1 MALGSWPN
9 RPADAQDRQPD
20 GARIQRLPLG
30 PAARCLH
37 GSWSGSPR
45 ALFFQPL
52 FLQICLFVSRARGIA
67 DLLHALEIVAAE
79 GRSGLRAA
87 RMPLFPDAPHNDV
100 HVPLLDLVD
109 VATGERAVSTGLG
122 AVSTGLGA
130 AHELRLLFE
139 GVTGIHASRAFARL
153 THLCRAD
160 QPNHVRTV
168 VSSTLEISP
177 VDVVLMWY

>member
-52 FLQICLFVSRARGIA
+52 FLQICLFVFRARGIA
-67 DLLHALEIVAAE
+67 DRLHAGDIGIRDIRQILNPLRDIRHALHRREVQAE
-79 GRSGLRAA
+79 PPPTS
-87 RMPLFPDAPHNDV
+87 M
-100 HVPLLDLVD
+100 
-109 VATGERAVSTGLG
+109 
-122 AVSTGLGA
+122 
-130 AHELRLLFE
+130 
-139 GVTGIHASRAFARL
+139 
-153 THLCRAD
+153 
-160 QPNHVRTV
+160 
-168 VSSTLEISP
+168 
-177 VDVVLMWY
+177 

>member
-1 MALGSWPN
+1 MACSF
-9 RPADAQDRQPD
+9 
-20 GARIQRLPLG
+20 
-30 PAARCLH
+30 
-37 GSWSGSPR
+37 STY
-45 ALFFQPL
+45 
-52 FLQICLFVSRARGIA
+52 
-67 DLLHALEIVAAE
+67 
-79 GRSGLRAA
+79 LRAEKGA
-87 RMPLFPDAPHNDV
+87 TRLQNGWV
-100 HVPLLDLVD
+100 HIPLLDLVD
-109 VATGERAVSTGLG
+109 VATGER